1 MTQLTGSHD
10 RYDLNVTGEMARED
24 LMDTIFQVSR
34 EETPFISNI
43 GSEKCSNTYKE
54 WALDALATPDGTN
67 AMIDGFTFAADTQET
82 PSRVGNYCQISA
94 KEIRVTRRANL
105 MKTVG
110 GKKELARLVAKRGV
124 ELKRDME
131 AVLLRNQAARP
142 GASTQAPL
150 TAGLPAW
157 LTTNVNRGSGGSS
170 GALSGT
176 TYGYPSSAATDAS
189 GADRALSEATLHNI
203 IRSCWANGGRPT
215 MIMVSTEVKSRIS
228 QYMFTSSSR
237 IATPFQ
243 DHGAN
248 RKKGLT
254 VVGSVDVLVTDFG
267 TVDIVPNYVQRDD
280 DVFVIDPEYF
290 ALGVLDPM
298 HVEEMGKVGDANDRM
313 LVADYCLI
321 SKNEAASGVVA
332 DVDEDLAMTA

>member
-1 MTQLTGSHD
+1 MAQLTGSHD
-10 RYDLNVTGEMARED
+10 RYDLNVTGQMARED

-43 GSEKCSNTYKE
+43 GKEKCNNTYKE
-54 WALDALATPDGTN
+54 WTLDALATPDGTN
-67 AMIDGFTFAADTQET
+67 AQLDGFTFTADTQET
-82 PSRVGNYCQISA
+82 PARVGNYCQISA
-94 KEIRVTRRANL
+94 KQLRVTRRANL

-110 GKKELARLVAKRGV
+110 GKKELMRLIAKRGV

-131 AVLLRNQAARP
+131 AVLLRNQAASA
-142 GASTQAPL
+142 GTATAAP
-150 TAGLPAW
+150 TAAGVPAW
-157 LTTNVNRGSGGSS
+157 LTTNKDRGATGSNPT
-170 GALSGT
+170 LSSS
-176 TYGYPSSAATDAS
+176 TYGYPNAAATD
-189 GADRALSEATLHNI
+189 GTDRALSEATLHSI
-203 IRSCWANGGRPT
+203 IRQCFGAGGRPDI
-215 MIMVSTEVKSRIS
+215 IMTSLEVKQRIS
-228 QYMFTSSSR
+228 QYLFSSSSR

-248 RKKGLT
+248 KRKGLT

-280 DVFVIDPEYF
+280 DVFVLDTEYW
-290 ALGVLDPM
+290 ALGTLDPM
-298 HVEEMGKVGDANDRM
+298 HVEELGKAGDAEDRM
-313 LVADYCLI
+313 LVVDYTLI